1 MPTGRKPIN
10 CWLSLPCAWP
20 TRRWSP
26 QPAAPCLA
34 LALLAFSLLCA
45 VGYSRY
51 LARPIVRISSIA
63 GRMAELD
70 FQWKCGETR
79 RDEIG
84 ALGRSLDEMAE
95 RLSAALA
102 ELEEANAALRGDMER
117 ARELERQ
124 RLAFFSAASHE
135 LKTPVTI
142 LKGQLSG
149 MLDGVGCTGT
159 GRSIWPA
166 PSRWRGGW
174 RRWWGSCWPCPAWSR
189 TAPPAGRRWS
199 CPP

>member
-1 MPTGRKPIN
+1 MTTA
-10 CWLSLPCAWP
+10 LSDALIAEVTFADRAETYQLLVVPPMRLANQAVEALN
-20 TRRWSP
+20 R
-26 QPAAPCLA
+26 AAPCLA

-117 ARELERQ
+117 PGSW
-124 RLAFFSAASHE
+124 SA
-135 LKTPVTI
+135 
-142 LKGQLSG
+142 SG
-149 MLDGVGCTGT
+149 
-159 GRSIWPA
+159 WPSSPPPPTSSRP
-166 PSRWRGGW
+166 PSP
-174 RRWWGSCWPCPAWSR
+174 S
-189 TAPPAGRRWS
+189 
-199 CPP
+199 